1 MSELATSPHERAAE
15 EFARRTRRAL
25 GDSVHGI
32 LLYGSTA
39 RGEAGERSDVDV
51 MVVLTETP
59 TGQQRDELI
68 EVAFDV
74 CLEYG
79 VEIIP
84 NIQSKER
91 FESRQDHPFVQTVC
105 GEGRTL

>member
-15 EFARRTRRAL
+15 EFARRIRGAL
-25 GDSVHGI
+25 GDSIHEI

-39 RGEAGERSDVDV
+39 RGEADERSDVDV
-51 MVVLTETP
+51 MVVLTGTT

-68 EVAFDV
+68 EIAFDV

-91 FESRQDHPFVQTVC
+91 FESRQDHPFMQNVRE
-105 GEGRTL
+105 EGRGL

>member
-15 EFARRTRRAL
+15 EFARRIRSAF
-25 GDSVHGI
+25 GDFIHEI

-39 RGEAGERSDVDV
+39 RGEAGDRSDVDV
-51 MVVLTETP
+51 MVVLTGTAN
-59 TGQQRDELI
+59 GQQRDELI
-68 EVAFDV
+68 EVAFDI

-79 VEIIP
+79 VEVIP

-91 FESRQDHPFVQTVC
+91 FESRRDHPFMQTVRE
-105 GEGRTL
+105 EGRAL